1 MIFYERDEK
10 ALMSM
15 EDYVMVDDYLH
26 AVNQTYEVLLRREG
40 YTNITVDDVRKT
52 KQDSIMASLRSIW
65 NSHKEDGWEEYDNTE
80 VCRYISEKIAAR
92 DAEFLTDKTKDS
104 FRSLYRLI
112 AERIRQYHNMI
123 SEPDWEQ
130 KLKRRL
136 V

>member
-1 MIFYERDEK
+1 
-10 ALMSM
+10 MSM
-15 EDYVMVDDYLH
+15 EDYIMVEDYLH

-40 YTNITVDDVRKT
+40 YTNLTVDDIRKT
-52 KQDSIMASLRSIW
+52 KQDSIMAALKNIW

-80 VCRYISEKIAAR
+80 VCRYISEKIAGR

-136 V
+136 A

>member
-1 MIFYERDEK
+1 M
-10 ALMSM
+10 
-15 EDYVMVDDYLH
+15 
-26 AVNQTYEVLLRREG
+26 
-40 YTNITVDDVRKT
+40 
-52 KQDSIMASLRSIW
+52 MASLENIW
-65 NSHKEDGWEEYDNTE
+65 NNHKEDGWENYDNTE
-80 VCRYISEKIAAR
+80 VCRYICEKIATR

-130 KLKRRL
+130 KLKKRL

>member
-1 MIFYERDEK
+1 
-10 ALMSM
+10 
-15 EDYVMVDDYLH
+15 MVEDYLH